1 MKIKLAHPR
10 PLKLDRTMFTWK
22 LFVQALMANLLSIG
36 LTFGT
41 SAFVD
46 YKKKQKEK
54 RDIVLMVMY
63 DLNNS
68 LASVEQSDADLQ
80 QLIQLQ
86 QQVAADTTL
95 FATEKERIAQLLPK
109 PKYTEATENIF
120 TSSIET
126 INTVGSIQFTQLVSE
141 FYLFR
146 GVYKNYICE
155 TLLQEVGGT
164 NSTAVFQGFR
174 NADFFAKDF
183 LDVDFTNYALM
194 TKDVETKMQRN
205 YADCQKIVKVTDE
218 EIESYRNKLK

>member
-1 MKIKLAHPR
+1 MRIKVPHPKR
-10 PLKLDRTMFTWK
+10 LKLDHGIFTWK

-41 SAFVD
+41 SAFFE

-54 RDIVLMVMY
+54 REIVLMVMF

-80 QLIQLQ
+80 QLLQLQ
-86 QQVAADTTL
+86 RQVAADTAL

-126 INTVGSIQFTQLVSE
+126 INTVGSIQFTQMVSE

-146 GVYKNYICE
+146 NFYKNYICE
-155 TLLQEVGGT
+155 TLLNEVAGA
-164 NSTAVFQGFR
+164 NSIAAFQGFR

-183 LDVDFTNYALM
+183 LNVDFTNYALL
-194 TKDVETKMQRN
+194 TKDVETKMQQS
-205 YADCQKIVKVTDE
+205 YANCQKIVKVTDE
-218 EIESYRNKLK
+218 EIESYRNKLR

>member
-1 MKIKLAHPR
+1 MRIRVAR
-10 PLKLDRTMFTWK
+10 PKMLKLDNGIFTWK

-41 SAFVD
+41 SAFFE

-54 RDIVLMVMY
+54 HEIVLMVMF

-68 LASVEQSDADLQ
+68 LASVEQSEGDLQ
-80 QLIQLQ
+80 QLLQLQ
-86 QQVAADTTL
+86 QRVAADTTL

-126 INTVGSIQFTQLVSE
+126 INTVGSIQFTQMVSE

-146 GVYKNYICE
+146 NFYKTYICE
-155 TLLQEVGGT
+155 NLLQEVCGT
-164 NSTAVFQGFR
+164 NAIAAFQGFR
-174 NADFFAKDF
+174 NVDFFAKDF
-183 LDVDFTNYALM
+183 LEIDFTNYALLS
-194 TKDVETKMQRN
+194 KDVETKMQRN
-205 YADCQKIVKVTDE
+205 YADCQRIVDVSDE
-218 EIESYRNKLK
+218 EIESYRDKLR

>member
-1 MKIKLAHPR
+1 MRIRVAR
-10 PLKLDRTMFTWK
+10 PKMLKLDNGMFTWK

-41 SAFVD
+41 SAFFE

-54 RDIVLMVMY
+54 HEIVLMVMF

-68 LASVEQSDADLQ
+68 LASVEQSEGDLQ
-80 QLIQLQ
+80 QLLQLQ
-86 QQVAADTTL
+86 QRVAADTTL
-95 FATEKERIAQLLPK
+95 FATEKEHIAQLLPK

-146 GVYKNYICE
+146 NFYKTYICG
-155 TLLQEVGGT
+155 TLLNEVAGGK
-164 NSTAVFQGFR
+164 SVAAFQGLR
-174 NADFFAKDF
+174 NTDFFAKDF
-183 LDVDFTNYALM
+183 LDVDFTNYAL
-194 TKDVETKMQRN
+194 TCKDVETRMQQS
-205 YADCQKIVKVTDE
+205 YADCQRIVDVSDE
-218 EIESYRNKLK
+218 EIESYRDKLR